1 MTEVEI
7 WTVYD
12 HPRDYPN
19 KIVAR
24 KFLNDRPTEEKI
36 IGDTVEEVRK
46 QLISRYPYL
55 TRFEP
60 DTMDDIAIL
69 ETWI

>member
-12 HPRDYPN
+12 HPSDYPN

-24 KFLNDRPTEEKI
+24 KFLNDKPTKEFI
-36 IGDTVEEVRK
+36 IGDNIKSVRK
-46 QLISRYPYL
+46 QLLSHNPNL

-60 DTMDDIAIL
+60 HPTDDIVIL
-69 ETWI
+69 ETWL